1 MCRVKKGAQLTSDS
15 DLQNLVTATILRST
29 EPYSVESLTIK
40 IQLDCEGS
48 PLQIT
53 PKKISELVNDT
64 STTFLRYEFLDCF
77 ERKYY
82 PRRSFSY

>member
-29 EPYSVESLTIK
+29 EPYSVESLTVK

-53 PKKISELVNDT
+53 PQKISELVNVT
-64 STTFLRYEFLDCF
+64 SSTFLRYEFLDCF

-82 PRRSFSY
+82 PKKIFSY